1 MSLEESL
8 TRQGAIHLRAR
19 FRARLEQ
26 LEDHHPIAAA
36 ESAVDLWNAVYALDD
51 LGLLGGGERQEME
64 REILSAFDRAYRRA
78 RGSGGA
84 A

>member
-1 MSLEESL
+1 MSLAESL
-8 TRQGAIHLRAR
+8 TRDGAIHLRAR
-19 FRARLEQ
+19 FCARLEQ

-36 ESAVDLWNAVYALDD
+36 ESAVDLWNAVFALDD
-51 LGLLGGGERQEME
+51 LGLLGAGERHDME
-64 REILSAFDRAYRRA
+64 REILVAFDRAYRRA

>member
-8 TRQGAIHLRAR
+8 TRDGAIHLRAR

-36 ESAVDLWNAVYALDD
+36 ESAVHIWNAVYALDD
-51 LGLLGGGERQEME
+51 LGLLAGGERQDME
-64 REILSAFDRAYRRA
+64 REILSAFDRAYRRS
-78 RGSGGA
+78 RSGGA

>member
-1 MSLEESL
+1 MRPDESL
-8 TRQGAIHLRAR
+8 TREGAIHLRAR

-26 LEDHHPIAAA
+26 FEDHHPISAA
-36 ESAVDLWNAVYALDD
+36 ESAVDLWNAVFALDD
-51 LGLLGGGERQEME
+51 LGLLGAGERHDME
-64 REILSAFDRAYRRA
+64 REILVAFDRAYRRA

>member
-8 TRQGAIHLRAR
+8 TRDGAIHLRAR

-51 LGLLGGGERQEME
+51 LGLLGGGDRQDME
-64 REILSAFDRAYRRA
+64 REILFAFDRAYRRA

>member
-1 MSLEESL
+1 MKPDESL
-8 TRQGAIHLRAR
+8 TREGAIHLRAR

-26 LEDHHPIAAA
+26 LDDHHPIAAA
-36 ESAVDLWNAVYALDD
+36 ESAVELWDAVFALDD
-51 LGLLGGGERQEME
+51 LGLLGGGERHDME

>member
-8 TRQGAIHLRAR
+8 TRHGAIHLRAR

-51 LGLLGGGERQEME
+51 LGLLGGGDRQDME